1 MDDTPLDAIDRK
13 LLARLQQDA
22 TTPINELAEAVN
34 LTTTPCWRRVQRLE
48 KEGYILKRVALLN
61 AAKLG
66 VGVTVFVQV
75 KTSNHSKEWF
85 HHFKAVVQAIP
96 EVVEFYRMSG
106 AYDYMLRVIVPDIVG
121 YDRVYQRLISQI
133 PLSDVTASFAME
145 QLKYTTELPLPGL

>member
-1 MDDTPLDAIDRK
+1 MEDTSLDAIDRK

-22 TTPINELAEAVN
+22 TTSVNELAEAVN

-61 AAKLG
+61 ATKLG

-85 HHFKAVVQAIP
+85 NHFKAVVQAIP

-121 YDRVYQRLISQI
+121 YDRVYQRLIAQI
-133 PLSDVTASFAME
+133 PLADVTASFAME
-145 QLKYTTELPLPGL
+145 QLKYTTELPLQGV